1 MSANL
6 NLFFDPEPP
15 FVFDEAHITL
25 LTQMWKKYGRDHSMA
40 DFNAKYHT
48 SLLRKQPDADLLY
61 RANLGIPVYSELAR
75 KVAVERGLL

>member
-1 MSANL
+1 
-6 NLFFDPEPP
+6 
-15 FVFDEAHITL
+15 
-25 LTQMWKKYGRDHSMA
+25 MWKKYGRNHSMA

-48 SLLRKQPDADLLY
+48 SLLREQPDADLLY